1 MGWDKPAI
9 WVSDIGPAGSAWRS
23 QPACSPMPTSLTCAP
38 PTSGC
43 VLGGGTGTQSV
54 SATGGPKENVP
65 VMAAAWWSG
74 DGRTWTRAAVQRQGG
89 LGLTLGTV
97 FVGSRGLV
105 AVGSASGGNESVA
118 WTSADGRTWQP
129 IAPGYFGAPPASLG
143 VPTLPSCTIT
153 DDGTHIVAV
162 GVADQLAV
170 RMWTSSDG
178 VAWQPLP
185 SPARRTW
192 FPPGRT
198 RLSRP
203 SIGPSLCRTG
213 SSSSAT
219 PARRCRFPY
228 GM

>member
-1 MGWDKPAI
+1 
-9 WVSDIGPAGSAWRS
+9 
-23 QPACSPMPTSLTCAP
+23 
-38 PTSGC
+38 
-43 VLGGGTGTQSV
+43 
-54 SATGGPKENVP
+54 
-65 VMAAAWWSG
+65 MAAAWWSG

-185 SPARRTW
+185 FSGATDMVPAWPDSSQPTIDRAFVVPDGLVVIGYSGASLQVPVWHVTAL
-192 FPPGRT
+192 PPST
-198 RLSRP
+198 Q
-203 SIGPSLCRTG
+203 
-213 SSSSAT
+213 
-219 PARRCRFPY
+219 
-228 GM
+228 